1 MTIRE
6 VGTATLPEPKRC
18 RNEGELMMRNITAD
32 FDFELLPPQLLIVG
46 GVMICVLLATVGFME

>member
-1 MTIRE
+1 
-6 VGTATLPEPKRC
+6 
-18 RNEGELMMRNITAD
+18 MMRNTTAD